1 MSYEQHS
8 NDKSRRLLLRGLELG
23 VSLGL
28 GCAAGAVQKLG
39 DGMTNYQIAKMLD
52 ELSNQEAWARAIAGL
67 ALEDA
72 EDGKPN
78 PVLFKSLVERLA
90 EAIEV
95 SNGT

>member
-1 MSYEQHS
+1 M
-8 NDKSRRLLLRGLELG
+8 
-23 VSLGL
+23 SLGL

-39 DGMTNYQIAKMLD
+39 DDMTNYHIAKMLD

-67 ALEDA
+67 VIEDA

-78 PVLFKSLVERLA
+78 ASLFKSLVEGLA

-95 SNGT
+95 SSGK